1 MEIKIKSI
9 SIENFKG
16 CKKAKYDFGNITK
29 IIGAN
34 ASGKTTIFDA
44 FTWLLFNKDSLG
56 SEKFS
61 IRPLDTDGKQIDN
74 VEIKV
79 SAILDIDGKEV
90 ELTKVQKQKW
100 VKPRGASVS
109 EFKGNENLYEVDGYP
124 KTEKD
129 YKEYISNLI
138 NEDLFKMLTNPTYFP
153 GLKWKEQ
160 RDILM
165 RFVTDVTDY
174 ELAKDKPEFSEL
186 LDELQKAPST
196 DAIQEKYNKALK
208 EWKTKLIEL
217 PTRIDEVQKQKVDID
232 VSELEVGKKA
242 IQELL
247 KSNKEKQNDLSSQ
260 YDEKNKLANE
270 LMELKFSEGDM
281 QRKANESLVEQKR
294 SLQKQIDE
302 KTDYLLNINNGIQR
316 NSRDIADE
324 QATIESVTKKRNDL
338 ADRWKAVSS
347 EQFDEN
353 AAICPTCHRE
363 LPQEER
369 ERLINEFSNSKAER
383 LAYIEKAGTEA
394 KNQIESAKN
403 KAERL
408 TICNKDMAANKEK
421 LEKELAEL
429 EKKLRNLPE
438 AVDIG
443 DTDEYKQLQ
452 SKILELEQQLEKFNS
467 ADDIKKSLIEDE
479 NELREKLSELDR
491 QIAKADMNIKLD
503 ERITELQ
510 TEQREVAQ
518 KVADQEKMINLLEE
532 FIRFKMTAISATVN
546 SKFDDICF
554 KLFENQINGGLKET
568 CECTVHGVP
577 YGSLNNG
584 HRIIAGLQ
592 IIKALQQLYGVSAP
606 IFVDNAESVT
616 EGNIP
621 NMDCQMVYLIV
632 PQISILDRLP
642 FDTKEEYESWVEEYS
657 RFRIEV
663 ED

>member
-1 MEIKIKSI
+1 MRIKIKSI
-9 SIENFKG
+9 LLENFKG
-16 CKKAKYDFGNITK
+16 CNKAKYEFGEKTK
-29 IIGAN
+29 VIGAN

-56 SEKFS
+56 NEKFS
-61 IRPLDTDGKQIDN
+61 IRPLDTDGNQIDN

-79 SAILDIDGKEV
+79 SAVLDIDGKEV

-129 YKEYISNLI
+129 YKEYISSLI

-165 RFVTDVTDY
+165 RFVTDATDY
-174 ELAKDKPEFSEL
+174 ELAKDKPEFAEF

-196 DAIQEKYNKALK
+196 DAIQDKYSKALK
-208 EWKTKLIEL
+208 EWKNKLGEL
-217 PTRIDEVQKQKVDID
+217 PVRIDEAQKQKVDVD
-232 VSELEVGKKA
+232 VAELEIGKKA
-242 IQELL
+242 IAELL
-247 KSNKEKQNDLSSQ
+247 KSNVDKQNDISKQ
-260 YDEKNKLANE
+260 YEDRDRLQREI
-270 LMELKFSEGDM
+270 MELKFDESDLK
-281 QRKANESLVEQKR
+281 RKANESLIEQKR
-294 SLQKQIDE
+294 NLQKQIDE

-316 NSRDIADE
+316 NSRDIAGN
-324 QATIESVTKKRNDL
+324 QATIETVTKNRNDL
-338 ADRWKAVSS
+338 AERWKKTSN
-347 EQFDEN
+347 EQFDGN
-353 AAICPTCHRE
+353 TAFCPTCHRE

-383 LAYIEKAGTEA
+383 LAYIQKAGTEA
-394 KNQIESAKN
+394 KNQIENAK
-403 KAERL
+403 KIVETL
-408 TICNKDMAANKEK
+408 TECNKDMKANKEK
-421 LEKELAEL
+421 LEKELVEL
-429 EKKLRNLPE
+429 EKELRKLPT
-438 AVDIG
+438 DIDIT

-452 SKILELEQQLEKFNS
+452 LQIVDKENQLVNFDS
-467 ADDIKKSLIEDE
+467 ADDIKKLLRDE
-479 NELREKLSELDR
+479 EAELRKQLSDIEA
-491 QIAKADMNIKLD
+491 QIVKADINVKLD
-503 ERITELQ
+503 ERILELQ
-510 TEQREVAQ
+510 AEQREVAQ
-518 KVADQEKMINLLEE
+518 KVADQEKMINLLEQ
-532 FIRFKMTAISATVN
+532 FIKYKMTVISATVN
-546 SKFDDICF
+546 SKFDGICF

-616 EGNIP
+616 EGNLP

-632 PQISILDRLP
+632 PGLSLMDRLP

-663 ED
+663 L